1 MTATF
6 APAVKPNTPKKP
18 TVYAPAAKP
27 NDLKKLTPEQIEE
40 FGAEMDALRARVVAD
55 LGEKDAAYIRD
66 IVNKQKKLEIAGRAL
81 LWAGWFPP
89 AWLAGVT
96 ALSLSK
102 IIDNMEIGH
111 NIMHGQ
117 YDWMGDPA
125 YTSKNFDWDNTIHA
139 DSWLYTHNYVHHT
152 FTNIV
157 GKDHDATGYGVMR
170 MTEETPWH
178 PIWLLNPVFCAT
190 LQIFFQWGTALQEL
204 ESEKF
209 FRGEKS
215 WGDMKEGLARFRDK
229 GGKQALKDYVIF
241 PLLSGPGAPF
251 TFAGNVVANLARNLW
266 ASSVIWC
273 GHFPEE
279 VQTFSIEE
287 TEDESHAGWYYR
299 QVLGSANFTGG
310 KAVNIL
316 SGNLSYQIEHHLF
329 PDIPAYR
336 YAEISGDVRAIC
348 DKYGIAYHEA
358 SMPEQLWS
366 VYKKVLRLSFPD
378 DFFKKSPIASVADI
392 VTFPVRAVWRQFQAA
407 A

>member
-1 MTATF
+1 MS
-6 APAVKPNTPKKP
+6 
-18 TVYAPAAKP
+18 
-27 NDLKKLTPEQIEE
+27 DLKKLSTEQIEA
-40 FGAEMDALRARVVAD
+40 FGKEMDDLRARVVAD
-55 LGEKDAAYIRD
+55 LGERDAEYIRD
-66 IVNKQKKLEIAGRAL
+66 LVDKQKKLEIAGRAL
-81 LWAGWFPP
+81 LFFGWLPP
-89 AWLAGVT
+89 AWIAGVT

-111 NIMHGQ
+111 NVMHGQ
-117 YDWMGDPA
+117 YDWMQDPA
-125 YTSKNFDWDNTIHA
+125 LTSKNFDWDNSIHA

-178 PIWLLNPVFCAT
+178 PIWLLNPVYCAL

-204 ESEKF
+204 EAEKVIK
-209 FRGEKS
+209 GERS
-215 WGDMKEGLARFRDK
+215 WAELKEGLARVRDK

-251 TFAGNVVANLARNLW
+251 TFVGNAAANLVRNLW

-273 GHFPEE
+273 GHFPED
-279 VQTFSIEE
+279 VQTFTIEE

-310 KAVNIL
+310 KFVDIL

-329 PDIPAYR
+329 PDIPAHR
-336 YAEISGDVRAIC
+336 YAEMAVEVREIC
-348 DKYGIAYHEA
+348 ARYDIAYHEA
-358 SMPEQLWS
+358 SMPRQLWS
-366 VYKKVLRLSFPD
+366 VWKKVFKLSLPD
-378 DFFKKSPIASVADI
+378 SVYTKSPKETVADI
-392 VTFPVRAVWRQFQAA
+392 VTFPVRVAKRRQLAA
-407 A
+407 TA

>member
-1 MTATF
+1 MTTF
-6 APAVKPNTPKKP
+6 APANKQKNQKKP
-18 TVYAPAAKP
+18 TTYAPPARP
-27 NDLKKLTPEQIEE
+27 NDLKKLPSEQIEE
-40 FGAEMDALRARVVAD
+40 FGKEMDALRARIVAD
-55 LGEKDAAYIRD
+55 LGEKDANYIRD
-66 IVNKQKKLEIAGRAL
+66 IVSKQKKLEVAGRAL

-89 AWLAGVT
+89 AWLGGVV

-111 NIMHGQ
+111 NVKHGQ
-117 YDWMGDPA
+117 YDWMQDPA
-125 YTSKNFDWDNTIHA
+125 LTSKNFDWDNTIHA

-157 GKDHDATGYGVMR
+157 GKDHDAEGYGVMR
-170 MTEETPWH
+170 MTEEQPWH

-209 FRGEKS
+209 FKGEKS
-215 WGDMKEGLARFRDK
+215 WSDMKEGLARFRAK
-229 GGKQALKDYVIF
+229 AGKQALKDYVIF

-251 TFAGNVVANLARNLW
+251 TFLGNMAANLVRNLW

-287 TEDESHAGWYYR
+287 TEDESHAAWYYR
-299 QVLGSANFTGG
+299 QILGSANFTGWKG
-310 KAVNIL
+310 IDIL

-329 PDIPAYR
+329 PDLPAYR
-336 YAEISGDVRAIC
+336 YAEIAVEVRAIC
-348 DKYGIAYHEA
+348 EKYGIAYHEA
-358 SMPEQLWS
+358 SMAKQLGS
-366 VYKKVLRLSFPD
+366 VYKKVFKLSFPD
-378 DFFKKSPIASVADI
+378 NFFQKSPIATVADI
-392 VTFPVRAVWRQFQAA
+392 IAFPVRMVRRQFRAA